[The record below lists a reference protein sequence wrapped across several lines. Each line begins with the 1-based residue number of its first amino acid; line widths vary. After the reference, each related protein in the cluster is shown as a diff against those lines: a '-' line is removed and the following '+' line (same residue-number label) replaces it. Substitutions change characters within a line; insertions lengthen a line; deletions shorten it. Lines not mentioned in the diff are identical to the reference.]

1 MDTEVGGSYQA
12 EKKQEENK
20 HLKTSMQRKKLLGN
34 TGADKRII
42 LNRIFKNILCHV
54 RVSQKAE

>member
-20 HLKTSMQRKKLLGN
+20 HLKTSMQRKLLGN

-42 LNRIFKNILCHV
+42 LNRIFKNVLCHV